1 LAGLFVKDSQK
12 GVEMNNHKLIKITV
26 PLVLVIIA
34 LLVFLTLSLLKC
46 NDLEKQIIDQNIVLI
61 NQANQIE
68 DLKAE
73 NNQEQEQ
80 KQDNLD
86 ISSLLKFLEDY
97 HKAQATYIE
106 KLQEICRENDVSYPI
121 FIYGRVQSYDM
132 QNTTD

>member
-1 LAGLFVKDSQK
+1 
-12 GVEMNNHKLIKITV
+12 MNNHKLIKITV

-34 LLVFLTLSLLKC
+34 LLVFLTLSIVKW
-46 NDLEKQIIDQNIVLI
+46 NEVENTIVEQNILLSK
-61 NQANQIE
+61 QANQIE

-73 NNQEQEQ
+73 NSQEQEP

-97 HKAQATYIE
+97 HKAQGTYIE
-106 KLQEICRENDVSYPI
+106 ILQEICRENNVSYPI
-121 FIYGRVQSYDM
+121 FIYGRIESNDM